1 MDAQRLAQLLQME
14 QNRQAE
20 QAKYFKNLPNSP
32 EDYKPNYQNLL
43 LSADYQPEYQY
54 ARGAIADRDRQM
66 AQEQLNQPMQNPG
79 FPPVVAMP
87 QVIPQQNMFGGQVVP
102 MPTTEEKP
110 NFMGGRSVPMP
121 TVGGMGQLS
130 AQEMEYI
137 RSLSR

>member
-1 MDAQRLAQLLQME
+1 MDAQKLAQMLQMQQE
-14 QNRQAE
+14 RQA
-20 QAKYFKNLPNSP
+20 QMQQYTDLL
-32 EDYKPNYQNLL
+32 DRTGGQQTYQNMPLPKDFQQ
-43 LSADYQPEYQY
+43 DYQYLQ
-54 ARGAIADRDRQM
+54 GVVTDRDRQF
-66 AQEQLNQPMQNPG
+66 AQEQMNQPMQNPG

-87 QVIPQQNMFGGQVVP
+87 QVIPQQNMFNGQVVP

-130 AQEMEYI
+130 AQDMEYI

>member
-1 MDAQRLAQLLQME
+1 MHTQKLAQMLQME
-14 QNRQAE
+14 QDRQA
-20 QAKYFKNLPNSP
+20 QMRQYTDLLDRTGGQQTYQNMPLPN
-32 EDYKPNYQNLL
+32 DFQQNYQYL
-43 LSADYQPEYQY
+43 Q
-54 ARGAIADRDRQM
+54 GGVTDRDRQF
-66 AQEQLNQPMQNPG
+66 AQEQMNQPMQNPG
-79 FPPVVAMP
+79 FPPVGAMP

-130 AQEMEYI
+130 AQDMEYI

>member
-1 MDAQRLAQLLQME
+1 MHTQKLAQMLQME
-14 QNRQAE
+14 QDRQA
-20 QAKYFKNLPNSP
+20 QMRQYTDLLDRTGGQQTYQNMPLPN
-32 EDYKPNYQNLL
+32 DFQQNYQYL
-43 LSADYQPEYQY
+43 Q
-54 ARGAIADRDRQM
+54 GGVTDRDRQF
-66 AQEQLNQPMQNPG
+66 AQEQMNQPMQNPG

-130 AQEMEYI
+130 AQDMEYI

>member
-1 MDAQRLAQLLQME
+1 MDAQKLAQMLQMQQE
-14 QNRQAE
+14 RQA
-20 QAKYFKNLPNSP
+20 QMQQYTDLLDRTGGQQTYQNMPLPN
-32 EDYKPNYQNLL
+32 DFQQNYQYL
-43 LSADYQPEYQY
+43 Q
-54 ARGAIADRDRQM
+54 GGVTDRDRQF
-66 AQEQLNQPMQNPG
+66 AQEQMNQSMQNPG

-130 AQEMEYI
+130 AQDMEYI

>member
-1 MDAQRLAQLLQME
+1 MDAQKLAQMLQMQQE
-14 QNRQAE
+14 RQA
-20 QAKYFKNLPNSP
+20 QMQQYTDLLDRTGGQQTYQNMPLPN
-32 EDYKPNYQNLL
+32 DFQQNYQYL
-43 LSADYQPEYQY
+43 Q
-54 ARGAIADRDRQM
+54 GVVTDRDRQF
-66 AQEQLNQPMQNPG
+66 AQEQMNQPMQNPG

-130 AQEMEYI
+130 AQDMEYI

>member
-1 MDAQRLAQLLQME
+1 MDAQRLAQLLQMQ

-43 LSADYQPEYQY
+43 LPADYQPNYQY
-54 ARGAIADRDRQM
+54 AQSGMTDKDRQF
-66 AQEQLNQPMQNPG
+66 AQEQMNQPMQNPG
-79 FPPVVAMP
+79 FPPVATMP
-87 QVIPQQNMFGGQVVP
+87 QSMRQRGDFQQSVP
-102 MPTTEEKP
+102 MPTTGEQQGLT
-110 NFMGGRSVPMP
+110 GGRSVPMP

-130 AQEMEYI
+130 AQDMEYI

>member
-79 FPPVVAMP
+79 FPPMATMP
-87 QVIPQQNMFGGQVVP
+87 QSMPQRGDFQQSVP
-102 MPTTEEKP
+102 MPTVGEQSGL
-110 NFMGGRSVPMP
+110 MGGRSVPMP

-130 AQEMEYI
+130 AQDMEYI
-137 RSLSR
+137 RSLSK

>member
-1 MDAQRLAQLLQME
+1 MDAQKLAQMLQMQQE
-14 QNRQAE
+14 RQA
-20 QAKYFKNLPNSP
+20 QMQQYTDLL
-32 EDYKPNYQNLL
+32 DRTGGQQTYQNLPL
-43 LSADYQPEYQY
+43 PNDFQQNYQY
-54 ARGAIADRDRQM
+54 LQGGVTDRDRQF
-66 AQEQLNQPMQNPG
+66 AQEQMNQPMQNPG

-87 QVIPQQNMFGGQVVP
+87 QAIPQQNMFGGQVVP

-130 AQEMEYI
+130 AQDMEYI

>member
-1 MDAQRLAQLLQME
+1 MDAQKLAQMLQMQQE
-14 QNRQAE
+14 RQA
-20 QAKYFKNLPNSP
+20 QMQQYTDLLDRTGGQQTYQNMPLPN
-32 EDYKPNYQNLL
+32 DFQQNYQYLQGGL
-43 LSADYQPEYQY
+43 T
-54 ARGAIADRDRQM
+54 DRDRQF
-66 AQEQLNQPMQNPG
+66 AQEQMNQPMQNPG

>member
-1 MDAQRLAQLLQME
+1 MHTQKLAQMLQME
-14 QNRQAE
+14 QDRQA
-20 QAKYFKNLPNSP
+20 QMRQYTDLLDRTGGQQTYQNMPLPN
-32 EDYKPNYQNLL
+32 DFQQNYQYL
-43 LSADYQPEYQY
+43 Q
-54 ARGAIADRDRQM
+54 GGVTDRDRQF
-66 AQEQLNQPMQNPG
+66 AQEQMNQSMQNPG

-130 AQEMEYI
+130 AQDMEYI

>member
-1 MDAQRLAQLLQME
+1 MTD
-14 QNRQAE
+14 
-20 QAKYFKNLPNSP
+20 K
-32 EDYKPNYQNLL
+32 
-43 LSADYQPEYQY
+43 
-54 ARGAIADRDRQM
+54 DRQF
-66 AQEQLNQPMQNPG
+66 AQEQMNQSMQNPG

-121 TVGGMGQLS
+121 TVGGMGPLS

-137 RSLSR
+137 RSLSRYGHCYDRSMDSQRG